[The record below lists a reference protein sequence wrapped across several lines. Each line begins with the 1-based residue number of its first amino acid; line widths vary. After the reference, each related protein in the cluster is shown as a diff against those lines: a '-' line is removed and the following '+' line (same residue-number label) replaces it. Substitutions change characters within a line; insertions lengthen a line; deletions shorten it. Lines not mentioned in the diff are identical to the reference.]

1 MKTGPLAGDGYYLG
15 CVVRVVCGI
24 LLLLTMYHLNVEMVK
39 VTSTT
44 IWLPRKQRTLSY
56 IHYKSAS

>member
-24 LLLLTMYHLNVEMVK
+24 LLVLTMYHPNVEMVK
-39 VTSTT
+39 VTSTM
-44 IWLPRKQRTLSY
+44 IWLPRKQRTLS
-56 IHYKSAS
+56 